1 MLVGLRSRRG
11 RVRIPIFCLLFSK
24 SLPFP
29 HKRGRNDCPICYG
42 SEAQEIKGTE
52 VYPHGLMLLKKNGN
66 SNIPVV
72 TTTHHSPALKGE
84 GLGPQPH

>member
-11 RVRIPIFCLLFSK
+11 RVRIPIFCLFFSK

-42 SEAQEIKGTE
+42 SEAQEIKGTTE
-52 VYPHGLMLLKKNGN
+52 VYSHSLMLLKKMET
-66 SNIPVV
+66 V
-72 TTTHHSPALKGE
+72 TFLWSQLLTIA
-84 GLGPQPH
+84 QP